1 VANNT
6 RDETIRL
13 NYEATGEEKIKRIGD
28 AMRSVSDAEG
38 VATAAHEKEE
48 ISLEALAEKYTI
60 LEKGIQLFKE
70 LALTVGGLVAFEK
83 LKEEI
88 GSVLETGDKFEK
100 WGIQFKNSFGGAEAG
115 AEAFEKIKALAEA
128 TPYSLDVV
136 TDAALRMRK
145 EGLDPLDGSLQTL
158 IDTNAKYG
166 GSQEQLAG
174 LIDVFGKAM
183 ARGEVNTR
191 LLISLQQQG
200 VPAAK
205 LLGDAMGA
213 TADQIEK
220 MAKKGEL
227 GRSSID
233 LLLKQL
239 AAANSGGAASA
250 MGTLSAQVTKL
261 HDQWDEFLE
270 LIAKSGAYDFA
281 KDELRQVGEA
291 IQKGL
296 ADGSLQEKAQAI
308 SDAIVGIGRAAISVV
323 QFLNDHVEAIKEV
336 AEAYALLRVGSLAGD
351 ILKLGLNAAEAAENM
366 IKYGGAAKVAATA
379 TAEVKT
385 EAVAARGNL
394 ISMAL
399 ALAAFDA
406 VKIYEVADALRETRR
421 VGEQERESLKSAA
434 DQQQDLFQK
443 SIAVINQTRAA
454 ANTAILTAEQ
464 LKAQSKEQSEA
475 YTAQLQN
482 AIRYYTALR
491 VQAQQFGDGEDVKKY
506 TDKLRALS
514 IGLAAAKD
522 AQKEIG
528 EAVKK
533 TSAEVDGAV
542 GSFDKLIKAGASSAE
557 AVQEAFADL
566 SKIIKTPEAAVQEIS
581 DKIAGIADISKSSG
595 DAVVS
600 ELVGGLEKLNATD
613 LTKFQQ
619 TVEHDLSQAIVL
631 GKGNVEA
638 LTQELKAGL
647 EAELIKTGLTAEQA
661 GVKFTAAGQQIITT
675 FRAITENSQA
685 SGQQIGE
692 AFEHALAKVSTS
704 GEIEALQTQL
714 KRAFEQGK
722 ISAHEFAVAS
732 EEAANRLRAIADAA
746 SPVEQALQRLHVTSQ
761 NTLQD
766 IADKAKVDFQTV
778 REASDG
784 SAKSIADQ
792 QNAFLAYAKAR
803 LAAAAQLGP
812 AARQQVEDELS
823 VEASLLG
830 VAGAF
835 GDAKKASEN
844 SQAAMTSDSDR
855 ASAALQHQL
864 DLLNRLRGGF
874 SGGGGGAGAGGA
886 PPLDEGAKKAQEKI
900 NEMSS
905 GGGESLAKLGQAMA
919 NARAGFL
926 SISDAAAKAFD
937 YRLVGDFASA
947 LDSAG
952 NGALGFSRAIIA
964 LNQAVADTAAELADD
979 RVHLQGMVDDINK
992 VGTAAE
998 KGFGQ
1003 FGNDVGQATKR
1014 IARMIDAVKSGNYE
1028 VGILGQQDLAPLLQA
1043 LEAAKQRADAA
1054 AQAAAAAANQFDQL
1068 AKSIHDQ
1075 LLQEQGDQKA
1085 LEDERHDAQLAQ
1097 LKALADSGKIS
1108 QDQYQKAVADE
1119 NALHQLKMQHLQ
1131 EQQKQQQQNNGG
1143 SGGSGS
1149 GGGAG
1154 GAGGKPAG
1162 GGAGSGSGGGLGG
1175 GPAGPTATVNTNH
1188 RTYNLQFSNQASADT
1203 FHDLLHQIQFEKNNS
1218 I

>member
-1 VANNT
+1 MGNNNS

-13 NYEATGEEKIKRIGD
+13 NFDATGDEKIKRVSD
-28 AMRSVSDAEG
+28 AMQSVSDAEG
-38 VATAAHEKEE
+38 VATAAHAKEE
-48 ISLEALAEKYTI
+48 ISLEALAAKYTI
-60 LEKGIQLFKE
+60 LEKGIELFKE

-83 LKEEI
+83 IREEI
-88 GSVLETGDKFEK
+88 GTVLETGDKFEK
-100 WGIQFKNSFGGAEAG
+100 WGVQFKNAFGSADAG
-115 AEAFEKIKALAEA
+115 AEAFEKIKALAES

-136 TDAALRMRK
+136 TEAALRMRK

-166 GSQEQLAG
+166 GSAEQLSA
-174 LIDVFGKAM
+174 LIDSFARAA
-183 ARGEVNTR
+183 ARGELNTR
-191 LLISLQQQG
+191 LLVQLQQLG
-200 VPAAK
+200 VPATK
-205 LLGDAMGA
+205 LLGDAMGV

-220 MAKKGEL
+220 MAQKGEL

-239 AAANSGGAASA
+239 ASANSGAAEAA
-250 MGTLSAQVTKL
+250 MGTLTAQVTKL
-261 HDQWDEFLE
+261 RDQWDEFLE

-281 KDELRQVGEA
+281 KEELREVGEA

-323 QFLNDHVEAIKEV
+323 QFLNDHVQAIKEV

-366 IKYGGAAKVAATA
+366 LKYGGAAKVAATA
-379 TAEVKT
+379 TAEVKA

-421 VGEQERESLKSAA
+421 VGEQEQESLKSAA

-443 SIAVINQTRAA
+443 SFAVINQTHAA
-454 ANTAILTAEQ
+454 ANTAILSAEQ
-464 LKAQSKEQSEA
+464 LKAQSKEQAEA
-475 YTAQLQN
+475 YTEQLQN

-491 VQAQQFGDGEDVKKY
+491 IQAQQFGDSDDVKKY

-514 IGLAAAKD
+514 AGLAAATD

-542 GSFDKLIKAGASSAE
+542 GSFDKLLKSGASSAE

-566 SKIIKTPEAAVQEIS
+566 PKIIKTPEAAVQEIS
-581 DKIAGIADISKSSG
+581 DKIAGIADVSKSSG
-595 DAVVS
+595 DAVRS

-613 LTKFQQ
+613 LSKFQQ
-619 TVEHDLSQAIVL
+619 TVEHDLSQALVL

-638 LTQELKAGL
+638 LTQELQAGL
-647 EAELIKTGLTAEQA
+647 EAELVKTGLTAEQA

-692 AFEHALAKVSTS
+692 AFEHALTKVSTS
-704 GEIEALQTQL
+704 GEVEALKAQL
-714 KRAFEQGK
+714 KAAFEQGK

-732 EEAANRLRAIADAA
+732 EEAANRLREIAVAA

-766 IADKAKVDFQTV
+766 LANQAKTDFEVV
-778 REASDG
+778 RDASDG

-812 AARQQVEDELS
+812 AARQQAEDELA
-823 VEASLLG
+823 VEASILR
-830 VAGAF
+830 VSGAF
-835 GDAKKASEN
+835 ADLKKQSST
-844 SQAAMTSDSDR
+844 SQAAVTDDADR
-855 ASAALQHQL
+855 AAAAFEREHQAALRSADGLHQVGESAKEAGENVK
-864 DLLNRLRGGF
+864 DMA
-874 SGGGGGAGAGGA
+874 GGGGE
-886 PPLDEGAKKAQEKI
+886 D
-900 NEMSS
+900 
-905 GGGESLAKLGQAMA
+905 LARLEQHIADT
-919 NARAGFL
+919 RAGFL
-926 SISDAAAKAFD
+926 AISEAAAKAFD
-937 YRLVGDFASA
+937 AKLISQFN
-947 LDSAG
+947 LQFDSTG
-952 NGALGFSRAIIA
+952 IGLGRTIA
-964 LNQAVADTAAELADD
+964 AVNAAAAETEVQLAND
-979 RVHLQGMVDDINK
+979 RTQLQGMVDDVNA
-992 VGTAAE
+992 VGAASD
-998 KGFGQ
+998 KGFGE
-1003 FGNDVGQATKR
+1003 FGNNAGQASTR
-1014 IARMIDAVKSGNYE
+1014 LDQMIEAVKNGTYQ
-1028 VGILGQQDLAPLLQA
+1028 VGILGQQDLQPLLQA

-1075 LLQEQGDQKA
+1075 LLQEQGDQKS
-1085 LEDERHDAQLAQ
+1085 LENERHQEALAQ
-1097 LKALADSGKIS
+1097 LKAQADAGQI
-1108 QDQYQKAVADE
+1108 DQAKYQQAVADE

-1131 EQQKQQQQNNGG
+1131 EQQDQQKKNGGNGGGGSGAGGG
-1143 SGGSGS
+1143 SGGGGGSGQPSGGGS
-1149 GGGAG
+1149 GGGSTG
-1154 GAGGKPAG
+1154 GGGSSVAPAG
-1162 GGAGSGSGGGLGG
+1162 GLHPVTIHFGPHAIEASMTLDQLMDALARAKQTSTLPPGGQL
-1175 GPAGPTATVNTNH
+1175 
-1188 RTYNLQFSNQASADT
+1188 
-1203 FHDLLHQIQFEKNNS
+1203 
-1218 I
+1218 